1 MKRLLLKFLALT
13 APFAIL
19 TGVELLVL
27 PIDFFTFRAWEALV
41 TKYFRPADGIF
52 YPNMHLI
59 KTEHADKLGFR
70 DPNPKRVEWFTDR
83 HGFRQRPTNHEPER
97 YDIVIVGDSNIA
109 GSYFD
114 QKDTIAEVLERKC
127 DCPTYSYGGA
137 FKRQL
142 FNDPRFKN
150 HPPRAIIAEAI
161 GAEFYKKDYAELN
174 YSQSDEIAGRTGM
187 PVFLAVLLDRILKTN
202 MLEFFRSR
210 LHVQRKAQ
218 DNEPEFSPEE
228 RIPFMVNAVTR
239 MRDEAARRGSDFI
252 FILMP
257 YDKSL
262 DDGVAQLR
270 RAGVKVMDFGPSP
283 ERPNGVDLKT
293 FYHEHDSHWR
303 EESVRMTADE
313 ILKLLGWPNK
323 APETEAPIANGS
335 TVSSSRLSPALR

>member
-1 MKRLLLKFLALT
+1 MKGLLLKFLALI

-19 TGVELLVL
+19 LGVELFVL

-70 DPNPKRVEWFTDR
+70 DPNPKRIEWFTDR
-83 HGFRQRPTNHEPER
+83 HGFRQRPRNHEPER

-127 DCPTYSYGGA
+127 ECPTYSYGGA

-142 FNDPRFKN
+142 FNDPRFKS
-150 HPPRAIIAEAI
+150 HPPRVIITEAI

-174 YSQSDEIAGRTGM
+174 YSQNDEIAGRTGM
-187 PVFLAVLLDRILKTN
+187 PVFLAVLLDRVLKTN

-210 LHVQRKAQ
+210 LQVQRKAQ
-218 DNEPEFSPEE
+218 DNEPEFSPED
-228 RIPFMVNAVTR
+228 RIPFMVGAITR

-270 RAGVKVMDFGPSP
+270 RAGVKVIDYGPSSD
-283 ERPNGVDLKT
+283 RPHGVDLKA

-303 EESVRMTADE
+303 EESARMTADE

-323 APETEAPIANGS
+323 APETAAPSANGS
-335 TVSSSRLSPALR
+335 AVSSSRLLPALR

>member
-1 MKRLLLKFLALT
+1 
-13 APFAIL
+13 
-19 TGVELLVL
+19 VEMFVL

-83 HGFRQRPTNHEPER
+83 HGFRQRPRKHEPER

-142 FNDPRFKN
+142 FNDPRFKSN
-150 HPPRAIIAEAI
+150 PPRAIIAEAI

-174 YSQSDEIAGRTGM
+174 YSESDKIAGRTGM
-187 PVFLAVLLDRILKTN
+187 PAFLAVLLDRILKTN

-228 RIPFMVNAVTR
+228 RIPFMVNAITR

-262 DDGVAQLR
+262 NDGVAQLR

-323 APETEAPIANGS
+323 VPEIEAPIANGS